1 MPTFFQFLYTQL
13 FVPIP
18 KPTASFA
25 NKTVIVTG
33 SNVGLG
39 KEAARHIT
47 HNNASTV
54 ILAVRSLEKGE
65 AAKRDIEASTGK
77 KGVVQVWHLDMS
89 SYQSVLD
96 FAARASKELLRLDVA
111 VLNAGVAK
119 AQWEVFENDESTITV
134 NVVSTFLLALALL
147 PKMKETANQFNTRPT
162 LTVVASEVHAWAK
175 FPESNAPHGQ
185 IFTEI
190 STKFPKVTAENM
202 GNRYQLSKLLDVL
215 CTRAM
220 ADRKSAQAIPVTINC
235 VNPGLC
241 QSELARDSGI
251 ALMITKFL
259 LARTTECGS
268 RTLVHAAS
276 SGAATHGQYLS
287 DCKIELPS
295 DYVLS
300 AEGYEAQNRL
310 WDELVAKFEAIKP
323 GVTANL

>member
-1 MPTFFQFLYTQL
+1 MPTFFQFVYTQL
-13 FVPIP
+13 FTQLP
-18 KPTASFA
+18 KPTTSFA

-65 AAKRDIEASTGK
+65 AAKKDIEASTGK
-77 KGVVQVWHLDMS
+77 KDVVKVWHLDMS

-96 FAARASKELLRLDVA
+96 FAARADKELQRLDVA

-119 AQWEVFENDESTITV
+119 GQWEVFENDESTITV

-147 PKMKETANQFNTRPT
+147 PKMKKTANQFNTRPT
-162 LTVVASEVHAWAK
+162 LTIVASEVHAWAK
-175 FPESNAPHGQ
+175 FPEGNAPHGQ
-185 IFTEI
+185 IFLEMNK
-190 STKFPKVTAENM
+190 KFPQITADNM
-202 GNRYQLSKLLDVL
+202 GNRYQLSKLLDVFG
-215 CTRAM
+215 TRAM

-241 QSELARDSGI
+241 ESELSRDSGI
-251 ALMITKFL
+251 GLTIMKFF
-259 LARTTECGS
+259 LARTTEYGS
-268 RTLVHAAS
+268 RTLVHAAA
-276 SGAATHGQYLS
+276 SGAETHGQYLS
-287 DCKIELPS
+287 DCKIDLAS
-295 DYVLS
+295 DYVRS
-300 AEGYEAQNRL
+300 AEGYEAQNRV
-310 WDELVAKFEAIKP
+310 WDELTAKLEAIKP